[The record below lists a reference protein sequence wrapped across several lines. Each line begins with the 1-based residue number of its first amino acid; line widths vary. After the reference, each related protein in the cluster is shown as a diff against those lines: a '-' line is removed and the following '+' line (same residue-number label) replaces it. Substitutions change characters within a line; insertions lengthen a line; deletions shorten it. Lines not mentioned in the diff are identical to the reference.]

1 MKTDILSFLNTFF
14 INIDQNL
21 ILISSALLTTL
32 VIYLV
37 LSSKKR
43 YLWTIIY
50 LSLIILF
57 VLFIFSFVYIY
68 IIADI
73 LKEINAFFEL
83 VRYVCYIL
91 IMEFNQ
97 TMVMGS
103 VFEDSFLADSII
115 STMDNRSDGGSTPP
129 RSPWVTR
136 PVTPEVLVAVTPPN
150 LPNFDP
156 SVWVK
161 GTVPTEFS
169 QEQDRIAA
177 GIISPN
183 INPAAVGYFHG
194 RSTGAI
200 NHHTIFSGPL
210 YPYTHIQ
217 GVGYYDDGSTYNIWV
232 SPGKDTHTYYIA
244 KNNYNTLHQEIRED
258 IIRYDSRLNEVRN
271 MTSFQRWS
279 YFNRTADASVKKN
292 LTFEVARILDGHQIP
307 IANLHV

>member
-73 LKEINAFFEL
+73 LKEINAFFDL
-83 VRYVCYIL
+83 IRYVCYIL

-129 RSPWVTR
+129 RSP
-136 PVTPEVLVAVTPPN
+136 
-150 LPNFDP
+150 
-156 SVWVK
+156 
-161 GTVPTEFS
+161 
-169 QEQDRIAA
+169 
-177 GIISPN
+177 
-183 INPAAVGYFHG
+183 
-194 RSTGAI
+194 
-200 NHHTIFSGPL
+200 
-210 YPYTHIQ
+210 
-217 GVGYYDDGSTYNIWV
+217 
-232 SPGKDTHTYYIA
+232 
-244 KNNYNTLHQEIRED
+244 
-258 IIRYDSRLNEVRN
+258 
-271 MTSFQRWS
+271 
-279 YFNRTADASVKKN
+279 
-292 LTFEVARILDGHQIP
+292 
-307 IANLHV
+307 